1 MNPIQTDAT
10 PKSENLAGQS
20 ESAENVRFAHS
31 SQEKKRNEN
40 RRKASRYMK
49 DLQRRSLI

>member
-31 SQEKKRNEN
+31 SQEKNATRTAA
-40 RRKASRYMK
+40 RHPAT
-49 DLQRRSLI
+49 